1 MELPHL
7 QRIYDEFRNRG
18 LTVLAV
24 NPGEPAKAV
33 AEFMRGGRLTFP
45 CVVDN
50 PRLRNSVLRRY
61 HISAFPMTYI
71 IGRDRRIRKAIL
83 GFSPRMG
90 EAELRAALAELGFE
104 SRAR

>member
-1 MELPHL
+1 VELPHL
-7 QRIYDEFRNRG
+7 QRIYEEFRNRG

-24 NPGEPAKAV
+24 NPGEPVEAV
-33 AEFMRGGRLTFP
+33 ARFLRDGKITFP

-61 HISAFPMTYI
+61 HVSAFPMTYF
-71 IGRDRRIRKAIL
+71 IGRDRRIRKVIL
-83 GFSPRMG
+83 GFSPRTG
-90 EAELRAALAELGFE
+90 EAELRAALAELGFT